1 MLFFALA
8 FEMKIRV
15 AAFQL
20 LVPLICYLIDGL
32 STIGAS
38 GAGTCKHGCNFNLM
52 SLLEI
57 SCHRNGII
65 WRNLMLTYVQ
75 LYLKFLFNT
84 PCTTTPFKIHT
95 FVLCM

>member
-1 MLFFALA
+1 VQ
-8 FEMKIRV
+8 FEMKISA

-20 LVPLICYLIDGL
+20 LVPLIYYLIDGL
-32 STIGAS
+32 PTTGAS
-38 GAGTCKHGCNFNLM
+38 GAGTSKHGCNFDQM

-57 SCHRNGII
+57 SCHRNGTI

-75 LYLKFLFNT
+75 LYLKFLLNT
-84 PCTTTPFKIHT
+84 PCTITPFKIHT